1 MNDHPFSNQKSALEE
16 YFESLLGDEETES
29 TPAPASSTKAIYVA
43 KEPVTSPV
51 DQVVSDTFD
60 TESDNNDEAV
70 VEAVH
75 PAEPE
80 TAQPSIADMLA
91 NVEQVAAADPQVE
104 VITQPKEFAEP
115 EPAAEIVM
123 PMPAIAEPEP
133 EPEIVVDEVVQEVV
147 EEVAV
152 EVEEVADVEEVTAVT
167 QVAEP
172 VQQIAGPPEWAESK
186 FQCLLFEVGG
196 LSLAVP
202 LVKLNGVIPWTEN
215 VVETPNQTDW
225 YLGVLMNHG
234 NKVEVIDTAVMVLP
248 AEHRQ
253 EMAAEPAERLSHIL
267 LVDDQRWGLACDS
280 IGEVV
285 WLSEDDVKWRSNKT
299 KRPWLL
305 GTAVEHMCAVM
316 DTEAFA
322 DMLKGSK

>member
-1 MNDHPFSNQKSALEE
+1 MSEHSFSNQKSALEE
-16 YFESLLGDEETES
+16 YFESLLGDEEAES
-29 TPAPASSTKAIYVA
+29 ASVPASSKAIYVQ
-43 KEPVTSPV
+43 KDPVTSPV
-51 DQVVSDTFD
+51 EQVAGDAFD
-60 TESDNNDEAV
+60 SESVNNDGKIAEPVQA
-70 VEAVH
+70 
-75 PAEPE
+75 AEPE
-80 TAQPSIADMLA
+80 KTLPSIADMLA
-91 NVEQVAAADPQVE
+91 NVEKVAAADPQVDE
-104 VITQPKEFAEP
+104 LTQPKEFAEP
-115 EPAAEIVM
+115 EPVADIVM

-133 EPEIVVDEVVQEVV
+133 EPEVVVAEVVQEVV
-147 EEVAV
+147 EEVAL
-152 EVEEVADVEEVTAVT
+152 EVEEVSAVEEVAPVT

-172 VQQIAGPPEWAESK
+172 VQQVSGPPEWAESK

-285 WLSEDDVKWRSNKT
+285 WLSKDDVKWRGNKT

-305 GTAVEHMCAVM
+305 GTAIEHMCAVM